1 MYSVGLII
9 SRTRYSRLGGSN
21 YVNLWGLG
29 YRVSNSNY
37 GYSLVVVMIQARTRG
52 RQLTLLRLGRSDR
65 SGSRGCGG
73 GLCLVMIYWRLL
85 WR

>member
-52 RQLTLLRLGRSDR
+52 RQLTLLRLGRSGGR
-65 SGSRGCGG
+65 SRGCGG
-73 GLCLVMIYWRLL
+73 GLCLVMIYWRLW